1 MSKILNGKT
10 HGLQRQRFCPSIH
23 ECWVKSLGEDCNLRG
38 SITIG
43 VIEIYIYGVQG
54 DHLFCVG
61 YNSIS
66 IP

>member
-43 VIEIYIYGVQG
+43 VIEIYLAFKVTNITFYLVWA
-54 DHLFCVG
+54 
-61 YNSIS
+61 I
-66 IP
+66 I